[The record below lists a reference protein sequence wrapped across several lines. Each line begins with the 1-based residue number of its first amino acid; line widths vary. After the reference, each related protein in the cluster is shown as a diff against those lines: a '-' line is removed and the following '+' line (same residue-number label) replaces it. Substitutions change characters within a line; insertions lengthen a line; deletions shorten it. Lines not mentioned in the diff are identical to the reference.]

1 MIIAVPLF
9 LGWLSFLIYGIVL
22 LRASKLRKTGI
33 TLITLFFAPIVFSA
47 FMMWY
52 MDYDKIDCYMNAS
65 DQSQCTVE
73 NNWEY

>member
-1 MIIAVPLF
+1 MILIPLF
-9 LGWLSFLIYGIVL
+9 LGWLSFLIYGVVL
-22 LRASKLRKTGI
+22 LRASKHRKTGI

-65 DQSQCTVE
+65 HQSQCRVE

>member
-1 MIIAVPLF
+1 MIIAIPLF
-9 LGWLSFLIYGIVL
+9 LGWISFLIYGIVL
-22 LRASKLRKTGI
+22 LRASKHRKTRI

-52 MDYDKIDCYMNAS
+52 MDYDKIDCYMKAS
-65 DQSQCTVE
+65 DQSQCTVD

>member
-1 MIIAVPLF
+1 MIIAIPLL

-22 LRASKLRKTGI
+22 LRASKHRKTGI
-33 TLITLFFAPIVFSA
+33 TLITLFFAPIVLVA

-65 DQSQCTVE
+65 DQSQCTLE

>member
-1 MIIAVPLF
+1 MIIAIPLF

-33 TLITLFFAPIVFSA
+33 TLITLFFAPIVLSA

-52 MDYDKIDCYMNAS
+52 MDYEYLSCMLNGTSETIDYCRS
-65 DQSQCTVE
+65 L
-73 NNWEY
+73 